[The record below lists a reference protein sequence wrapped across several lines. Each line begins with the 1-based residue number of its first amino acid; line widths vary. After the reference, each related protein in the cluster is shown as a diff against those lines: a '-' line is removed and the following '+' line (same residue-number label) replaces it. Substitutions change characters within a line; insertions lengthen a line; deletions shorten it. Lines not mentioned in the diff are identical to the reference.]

1 MKINY
6 KKAAKL
12 ITLLVSSILIATV
25 SAQSY
30 RFLYIKGSVS
40 ISQTGLKW
48 VKGDEGGSYVTIT
61 ISGSTVQPSI
71 SVSNG
76 TTSVFNHTL
85 YIQNLDASPH
95 DIVINITT
103 AANSTYYESNGF
115 NLTIYNNSTGA
126 LIDSLN
132 VLTTDSY
139 SGTIGASAV
148 WHVSFEIATKTD
160 STGGSDNFDVQFRY
174 E

>member
-1 MKINY
+1 
-6 KKAAKL
+6 
-12 ITLLVSSILIATV
+12 
-25 SAQSY
+25 
-30 RFLYIKGSVS
+30 
-40 ISQTGLKW
+40 
-48 VKGDEGGSYVTIT
+48 VTIT

-76 TTSVFNHTL
+76 TTAVFNHTL

-103 AANSTYYESNGF
+103 AANSIYYESNGF

>member
-6 KKAAKL
+6 KKVLKLVTLL
-12 ITLLVSSILIATV
+12 ITSLLIATV

-30 RFLYIKGSVS
+30 RYLYIEGTVS

-48 VKGDEGGSYVTIT
+48 VKGGDVSGSSVTIT
-61 ISGSTVQPSI
+61 GSTATVALSL
-71 SVSNG
+71 SNG
-76 TTSVFNHTL
+76 TTQVFNHTL

-95 DIVINITT
+95 NIVINITT
-103 AANSTYYESNGF
+103 TANSAYYESNGF
-115 NLTIYNNSTGA
+115 NMTIYNNSTGA
-126 LIDSLN
+126 LIDRLDA
-132 VLTTDSY
+132 LTTDSY
-139 SGTIGASAV
+139 LGTVGASAV

-160 STGGSDNFDVQFRY
+160 SAGQNDNFDVQFRY

>member
-1 MKINY
+1 MKMNY

-12 ITLLVSSILIATV
+12 ITLLFSSILIATV

-30 RFLYIKGSVS
+30 RFLYMEGSVS
-40 ISQTGLKW
+40 ISQTGLRW
-48 VKGDEGGSYVTIT
+48 VKGNEGDYVTIT

-76 TTSVFNHTL
+76 TSSIFNHTL
-85 YIQNLDASPH
+85 YIENLDGDTH
-95 DIVINITT
+95 DIVINITSP
-103 AANSTYYESNGF
+103 ANSAYYESNGF

-126 LIDSLN
+126 LITSLN

-148 WHVSFEIATKTD
+148 WHISFEIATRTD
-160 STGGSDNFDVQFRY
+160 STGQSDNFDVQFRY
-174 E
+174 EQ